1 MQRLQKQVLVTTLAS
16 LLIILLDTRF
26 SLLDPPIPASSSN
39 QVICT
44 HIDQFPFA
52 GFFPPG
58 KLWQLP
64 KLLFNC
70 IIDVIGKNKFPKLP
84 EITIFQES
92 VFLGICLRFYSQLD
106 CTETS
111 GTGFDRSS
119 TIQIIEPI
127 YYDVNFCLHSSH
139 ENSITDQFKTSCE
152 EITGS
157 KVKHYHMTG
166 NGIFCNK

>member
-92 VFLGICLRFYSQLD
+92 VF
-106 CTETS
+106 S
-111 GTGFDRSS
+111 GFSVGYQWVISGLTVGYQRVIRGLSADYQRIISGLS
-119 TIQIIEPI
+119 VGYMWVIRGLSVRYQWVIIIQ
-127 YYDVNFCLHSSH
+127 
-139 ENSITDQFKTSCE
+139 K
-152 EITGS
+152 
-157 KVKHYHMTG
+157 
-166 NGIFCNK
+166 